1 MQTKEQLIERIEKE
15 IESFNKIQKAIE
27 EMIIRNEFSKLN
39 QNLLYEQMLKLRN
52 NSFEI
57 INKLKRKLENF
68 NKKEIIT
75 KDTISEIFINLCKK
89 IIIIFR
95 HFYSK

>member
-1 MQTKEQLIERIEKE
+1 
-15 IESFNKIQKAIE
+15 
-27 EMIIRNEFSKLN
+27 MIIRNEFSKLN
-39 QNLLYEQMLKLRN
+39 QNLLYEHMLKLRN
-52 NSFEI
+52 NSSEI

-75 KDTISEIFINLCKK
+75 EDTKSEIFINLCKK

>member
-1 MQTKEQLIERIEKE
+1 MQTKERLIERIEKE

-68 NKKEIIT
+68 NKKDT
-75 KDTISEIFINLCKK
+75 KSEIFINLCKK
-89 IIIIFR
+89 IIIIFG

>member
-1 MQTKEQLIERIEKE
+1 
-15 IESFNKIQKAIE
+15 
-27 EMIIRNEFSKLN
+27 MIIRNEFSKLN
-39 QNLLYEQMLKLRN
+39 QNLLYEQMLKLRR

-75 KDTISEIFINLCKK
+75 KDTKSEIFINLSKK

>member
-39 QNLLYEQMLKLRN
+39 QNLLYEQMLKLRR

-75 KDTISEIFINLCKK
+75 KDTKSEIFINLCKK

>member
-39 QNLLYEQMLKLRN
+39 QNLLYE
-52 NSFEI
+52 
-57 INKLKRKLENF
+57 
-68 NKKEIIT
+68 
-75 KDTISEIFINLCKK
+75 
-89 IIIIFR
+89 
-95 HFYSK
+95 

>member
-1 MQTKEQLIERIEKE
+1 
-15 IESFNKIQKAIE
+15 
-27 EMIIRNEFSKLN
+27 
-39 QNLLYEQMLKLRN
+39 MLKLRN
-52 NSFEI
+52 NSYEI

-75 KDTISEIFINLCKK
+75 KDTKSEIFINLCKK

>member
-52 NSFEI
+52 NSYEI

-75 KDTISEIFINLCKK
+75 KDTKLEIFINLCKK

>member
-52 NSFEI
+52 NSYEI

-75 KDTISEIFINLCKK
+75 KDTKSEIFINLCKK

>member
-75 KDTISEIFINLCKK
+75 KDTKSEIFINLCKK